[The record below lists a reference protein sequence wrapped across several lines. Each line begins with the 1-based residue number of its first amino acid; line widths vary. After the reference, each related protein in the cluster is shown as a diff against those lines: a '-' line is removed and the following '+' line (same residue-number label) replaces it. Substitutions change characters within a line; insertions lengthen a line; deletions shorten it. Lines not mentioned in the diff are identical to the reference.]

1 MTRTIVHGCNGK
13 MGRVLAATIA
23 RTDDIQVVAGVD
35 AAVDAAGDAGGAE
48 DERGFP
54 VYSSL
59 AEVKETAD
67 VVIDFT
73 MPQALPGLLETAKA
87 RKLAAVIATT
97 GLGEAE
103 YALLE
108 EAAAVIPVFQAANM
122 SLGVNLLREL
132 IKQAAAVLG
141 PAFDIEIVE
150 KHHNTKRDA
159 PSGTALALA
168 DTLKASLDRH
178 VEYVFGRKEKD
189 KLREKAEIGIHAV
202 RGGNIVGEHDV
213 IFAGQDERLTIA
225 HAAYSKALFSVGA
238 VQAACFVHGR
248 APGYYHM
255 EDMIAESSTVTN
267 LYTREEA
274 LVSFKRIPARLGTSH
289 NIFSAFSDEGINI
302 DMISQTVTDEGFHS
316 LSFSIDNGDR
326 AAAEKVLE
334 ELKAANGELDGSLFT
349 GLCKITVE
357 GIGMETQS
365 GVASAVFGILDEMD
379 VESKAVTTS
388 ETKISLII
396 ETAKRDKVIQLVKS
410 RYDL

>member
-1 MTRTIVHGCNGK
+1 MTRTIIHGCNGK

-23 RTDDIQVVAGVD
+23 KTEDLEVVAGVD
-35 AAVDAAGDAGGAE
+35 AAVAAGGDAA

-59 AEVKETAD
+59 AEVQETAD

-73 MPQALPGLLETAKA
+73 VPQALHGLLETAKE
-87 RKLAAVIATT
+87 KKMAAVIATT
-97 GLGEAE
+97 GLSDEQYKE
-103 YALLE
+103 L
-108 EAAAVIPVFQAANM
+108 EAAAARIPVFQAANM

-168 DTLKASLDRH
+168 DTLKAALDRN
-178 VEYVFGRKEKD
+178 VEYVYGRKEKD
-189 KLREKAEIGIHAV
+189 KLRAKAEIGIHAV

-238 VQAACFVHGR
+238 VQAARFVSGKV
-248 APGYYHM
+248 PGFYHM

-274 LVSFKRIPARLGTSH
+274 LVSFKRIPSRLGTSH
-289 NIFSAFSDEGINI
+289 NIFSAFSDQGINI
-302 DMISQTVTDEGFHS
+302 DMISQTITDEGFHS
-316 LSFSIDNGDR
+316 LSFSIDNVDR
-326 AAAEKVLE
+326 AAAEKVLK
-334 ELKAANGELDGSLFT
+334 ELKAANRELDGSLFT

-365 GVASAVFGILDEMD
+365 GVASAVFGILDELN
-379 VESKAVTTS
+379 VESMAVSTS

-396 ETAKRDKVIQLVKS
+396 ETEKRDKVIQLVKS
-410 RYDL
+410 RYNL